1 MRVINRRN
9 FLKTGIELSAMG
21 LATQSAT
28 GQNIKKTKE
37 YIKNIN
43 TSYKFLSK
51 SRKCRRKA
59 NRTDNTALENRFDRL
74 AKHLKS
80 KSQRIIDQC
89 TVRHNSSRW
98 GGPEKRNDISTQK
111 RYSSPANNANTELW
125 FDGYCYQNE
134 EDEWVHRYTLSWEL
148 HEQGEWL
155 SIDKVCV
162 PDGAAIYW
170 NNNYWQP
177 VAVGRSNFRDA
188 SVDSRFTS
196 GQGSISYGEFDL
208 ADGGVLADI
217 DVPKPGID
225 GKNATFWGEFS
236 THLKPVADD
245 AIDHPVKGKYKH
257 TWNTTGCLPGD
268 FQISLS
274 AGNISIFGG
283 SPSQWTM
290 STQV

>member
-1 MRVINRRN
+1 MSIINRRN
-9 FLKTGIELSAMG
+9 FLKTGIELSTIG
-21 LATQSAT
+21 LATRSAASQGVKRT
-28 GQNIKKTKE
+28 KKSL
-37 YIKNIN
+37 KNIDI
-43 TSYKFLSK
+43 SYALLTK
-51 SRKCRRKA
+51 SRKYRRKA
-59 NRTDNTALENRFDRL
+59 SRTDNNILKNRCNRL
-74 AKHLKS
+74 AKRLES
-80 KSQRIIDQC
+80 KSQSIIGQC
-89 TVRHNSSRW
+89 NVRHNSSRW
-98 GGPEKRNDISTQK
+98 GGPEERNDISTQK
-111 RYSSPANNANTELW
+111 RYSSPANNENTELW
-125 FDGYCYQNE
+125 FDGYCYLNE

-170 NNNYWQP
+170 NDHYWQP
-177 VAVGRSNFRDA
+177 VEVGRSNFRDA

-196 GQGSISYGEFDL
+196 GQGSISYGESDL
-208 ADGGVLADI
+208 ADGGILADI
-217 DVPKPGID
+217 DVPKPGLD

-236 THLKPVADD
+236 THLKPVADG

-274 AGNISIFGG
+274 AGDISISGG

-290 STQV
+290 